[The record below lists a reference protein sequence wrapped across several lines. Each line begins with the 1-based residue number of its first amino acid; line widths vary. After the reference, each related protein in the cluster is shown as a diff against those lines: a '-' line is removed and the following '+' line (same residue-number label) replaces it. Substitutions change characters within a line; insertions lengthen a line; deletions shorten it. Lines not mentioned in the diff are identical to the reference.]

1 MFEPRI
7 LLKGPFA
14 LDAFG
19 LSAVQEPW
27 RCDDAYEALVAE
39 VWAKRVAAA
48 AERNHTLWD
57 GMHYRLTHLDDLTNP
72 SGVLRLGTA
81 SFRHIATYRALHEEH
96 RARGLAPFHHISTAA
111 LLGTADGHYVF
122 GKRALNGAIDF
133 IGGGF
138 QPDDAPPDLARNF
151 RKEIREELGIESD
164 LLGSLTGLG
173 VVLSTTSNVIV
184 IAALDAAL
192 TCDGVRDAFARREDD
207 EMAEP
212 VFVPADSIAAYLRAM
227 TDYRPLVAELL

>member
-1 MFEPRI
+1 MYEPRI

-19 LSAVQEPW
+19 LSAIEEPW

-39 VWAKRVAAA
+39 VWANRVAAA
-48 AERNHTLWD
+48 AERHHTLWD
-57 GMHYRLTHLDDLTNP
+57 GTHYRLLDLEDLTGGR
-72 SGVLRLGTA
+72 GVLRLGTA
-81 SFRHIATYRALHEEH
+81 SFRHIATYRPLHEAH
-96 RARGLAPFHHISTAA
+96 KARGLAPFHHISTAA

-122 GKRALNGAIDF
+122 GRRALNGAVDF

-138 QPDDAPPDLARNF
+138 QPDEEPPDLAGNF
-151 RKEIREELGIESD
+151 HKEIREELGIGRD
-164 LLGSLTGLG
+164 RLGPMTGLG
-173 VVLSTTSNVIV
+173 VVLSTTSNVLV
-184 IAALDAAL
+184 IAALDTTL
-192 TCDGVRDAFARREDD
+192 TCDGVREAFARREDD

-212 VFVPADSIAAYLRAM
+212 VFVPGEGIAAYLRAM